1 MGWHRVTSI
10 KRKVPRPIKHPL
22 FICTEWYWAIR
33 QLPAQSLGDM
43 VIIKEM
49 LASVEGDRV
58 NVLEW
63 GSGASTTYYPKY
75 LRSIGREFEWH
86 AMENS
91 STWHRRIEEKVRRSN
106 LTGQVH
112 IHCSEFP
119 RFSDLPGYRV
129 ADPVPPQS
137 YSQSAEV
144 TKYVETPRELGS
156 KFDVIIVDGRF
167 RRRCLMVAK
176 DVLAP
181 NGVVLLH
188 DAQKTQYHSSL
199 SSFSHVKFLETGAM
213 PGISQ
218 QSTIALCCIGEDT
231 PIRGF

>member
-1 MGWHRVTSI
+1 MVILATTFI
-10 KRKVPRPIKHPL
+10 KSKVPRPIKHPL
-22 FICTEWYWAIR
+22 FACTQWYWSLR

-43 VIIKEM
+43 AIIKEI
-49 LASVEGDRV
+49 LASGDGDRV

-63 GSGASTTYYPKY
+63 GSGASTTYYPRY
-75 LRSIGREFEWH
+75 LRSIRREFEWH
-86 AMENS
+86 AIENS
-91 STWHRRIEEKVRRSN
+91 SQWRQRVEEKVRRAN
-106 LTGQVH
+106 LTAQVQ
-112 IHCSEFP
+112 IHCFEFP
-119 RFSDLPGYRV
+119 GFWDLPGYTP
-129 ADPVPPQS
+129 AEPVPPAS
-137 YSQSAEV
+137 YSSSDDV
-144 TKYVETPRELGS
+144 SKYIDAPKELGL
-156 KFDVIIVDGRF
+156 KFDLIVIDGRF
-167 RRRCLMVAK
+167 RRRCLLVAK

-213 PGISQ
+213 PSTSQ